1 MEKTRV
7 AVIGL
12 GSVAQLVHLP
22 NLVKIKN
29 AEITALAEVNKNR
42 LNSVA
47 DKYEIIKRYSDYT
60 QLLKNEGID
69 AVIIATPTHLH
80 KQIAIDCL
88 TAGKDVLVE
97 KPLAR
102 NSTEGIE
109 VIECAKKYKR
119 KLMVGMNLRYR
130 PDSLLIRSLID
141 AGEIGEP
148 FYIKCGWI
156 RKQSSSEKWFSKRE
170 EAGGGVILD
179 LGVNLI
185 DLALWLTDYPKAISI
200 STKNYYHNSK
210 NLEDTSISLIRCENS
225 VTINIEVS
233 WNLAELKDTFYTNVY
248 GVKGS
253 IGANPFKLIKVLD
266 DEQIDLGSTFVETPT
281 EAFKKSYLNELKSF
295 IGAIRGLN
303 PVFSSGEEALQLLKI
318 AESMYL
324 SAEKDQ
330 EIKIIN

>member
-22 NLVKIKN
+22 NLLKIKN
-29 AEITALAEVNKNR
+29 AEITGVAEVNRNR
-42 LNSVA
+42 LYSVA
-47 DKYEIIKRYSDYT
+47 EKFNIKKCYADYNE
-60 QLLKNEGID
+60 LLKSNDAD

-80 KQIAIDCL
+80 KRIAIDCL
-88 TAGKDVLVE
+88 NAGKDVLVE

-102 NSTEGIE
+102 NSSEGREI
-109 VIECAKKYKR
+109 IDCAKKNNR

-130 PDSLLIRSLID
+130 PDSMLIRSLID
-141 AGEIGEP
+141 AGEIGDP

-179 LGVNLI
+179 LGINLI
-185 DLALWLTDYPKAISI
+185 DLALWLADYPKAVSI
-200 STKNYYHNSK
+200 STKNYHHHSR
-210 NLEDTSISLIRCENS
+210 NLEDTSVSFLRCENS
-225 VTINIEVS
+225 VLINIEAS
-233 WNLAELKDTFYTNVY
+233 WTLAEEKDTFYANIY
-248 GVKGS
+248 GTKGS
-253 IGANPFKLIKVLD
+253 VAANPFKLIKVLEE
-266 DEQIDLGSTFVETPT
+266 EQIDLGSTFLETPT

-303 PVFSSGEEALQLLKI
+303 PVFSSGEEALHLLKI
-318 AESMYL
+318 AEAMYK
-324 SAEKDQ
+324 SAEEEI
-330 EIKIIN
+330 EIKID

>member
-29 AEITALAEVNKNR
+29 ADITALAEINRSR

-47 DKYEIIKRYSDYT
+47 DKYGIKNIYIDYK
-60 QLLKNEGID
+60 QLLNNEEID

-80 KQIAIDCL
+80 KQMAIDCL
-88 TAGKDVLVE
+88 VAGKDVLVE
-97 KPLAR
+97 KPLAL
-102 NSTEGIE
+102 NSSDGIE
-109 VIECAKKYKR
+109 IIECAKKHNR

-130 PDSLLIRSLID
+130 PDSMLIRSLID
-141 AGEIGEP
+141 AGEIGNP

-156 RKQSSSEKWFSKRE
+156 RKQSSSEKWFTKRE

-185 DLALWLTDYPKAISI
+185 DLALWLADYPKVISV
-200 STKNYYHNSK
+200 STKNYCHNSK
-210 NLEDTSISLIRCENS
+210 NLEDTSISLIRCENA
-225 VTINIEVS
+225 VTINIEAS
-233 WNLAELKDTFYTNVY
+233 WNLAEEKDTFYTNVY
-248 GVKGS
+248 GTKGS

-303 PVFSSGEEALQLLKI
+303 PVFSSGEEALRLLKI
-318 AESMYL
+318 AEAMYK

-330 EIKIIN
+330 EIKII

>member
-29 AEITALAEVNKNR
+29 AEITAVVEVNKNR
-42 LNSVA
+42 LHSVA
-47 DKYEIIKRYSDYT
+47 DKYGIKKRFKDYT
-60 QLLKNEGID
+60 ELLSDDETE
-69 AVIIATPTHLH
+69 AVILATPTHLH
-80 KQIAIDCL
+80 KEIAIACL
-88 TAGKDVLVE
+88 SAGKDVLVE

-102 NSTEGIE
+102 NSKEGQEI
-109 VIECAKKYKR
+109 IECAKKNNR

-130 PDSLLIRSLID
+130 PDSMLIRSLID
-141 AGEIGEP
+141 AGEIGKP

-156 RKQSSSEKWFSKRE
+156 RKQSSSEKWFTKRE

-179 LGVNLI
+179 LGINLV
-185 DLALWLTDYPKAISI
+185 DLALWLADYPKVISI
-200 STKNYYHNSK
+200 STKNYFHNSR
-210 NLEDTSISLIRCENS
+210 NLEDTSLSFIRCENL
-225 VTINIEVS
+225 TISLEAS
-233 WNLAELKDTFYTNVY
+233 WSMAEEKDIFYTNVY
-248 GVKGS
+248 GTKGS
-253 IGANPFKLIKVLD
+253 IGANPFKLIKVMA
-266 DEQIDLGSTFVETPT
+266 DEHMDLGSTFVESPT

-303 PVFSSGEEALQLLKI
+303 PVFSSGEEALQLLQI
-318 AESMYL
+318 AEAMYK

-330 EIKIIN
+330 EIKII

>member
-29 AEITALAEVNKNR
+29 ADLTALAEVNKSR

-47 DKYEIIKRYSDYT
+47 DKYGIKKRFSDYK
-60 QLLKNEGID
+60 QLLNDDEID

-80 KQIAIDCL
+80 KQMALECL
-88 TAGKDVLVE
+88 MAGKDVLVE

-102 NSTEGIE
+102 NSSEGIE
-109 VIECAKKYKR
+109 IIECAKKHNR

-130 PDSLLIRSLID
+130 PDSMLIRSLID
-141 AGEIGEP
+141 AGEIGNP

-156 RKQSSSEKWFSKRE
+156 RKQSSSEKWFTKRE

-185 DLALWLTDYPKAISI
+185 DLALWLADYPKVISV
-200 STKNYYHNSK
+200 STKNYCHNSK

-225 VTINIEVS
+225 VTINIEAS
-233 WNLAELKDTFYTNVY
+233 WNLAEEKDTFYANVY
-248 GVKGS
+248 GTKGS

-318 AESMYL
+318 AEAMYK

-330 EIKIIN
+330 EIKII

>member
-1 MEKTRV
+1 MEKTRI

-29 AEITALAEVNKNR
+29 AEITAVVEVNKNR
-42 LNSVA
+42 LHSVA
-47 DKYEIIKRYSDYT
+47 DKYDVKKRFTDYKE
-60 QLLKNEGID
+60 LLNNVDAD

-80 KQIAIDCL
+80 KQMAIDCL
-88 TAGKDVLVE
+88 NAGKDVLVE

-102 NSTEGIE
+102 NSSEGIE
-109 VIECAKKYKR
+109 VIECAKKNNR

-130 PDSLLIRSLID
+130 PDSMLIRSLID
-141 AGEIGEP
+141 AGEIGKP

-156 RKQSSSEKWFSKRE
+156 RKQSSSEKWFTKRE

-179 LGVNLI
+179 LGVNLV
-185 DLALWLTDYPKAISI
+185 DLALWLADYPKAISI
-200 STKNYYHNSK
+200 STKNYFHNSR
-210 NLEDTSISLIRCENS
+210 NLEDTSLSFIRCENL
-225 VTINIEVS
+225 TISLEAS
-233 WNLAELKDTFYTNVY
+233 WSMAEEKDIFYTNVY
-248 GVKGS
+248 GTKGS
-253 IGANPFKLIKVLD
+253 IGANPFKLIKVMAD
-266 DEQIDLGSTFVETPT
+266 DHMDLGSTFVDSPT

-303 PVFSSGEEALQLLKI
+303 PVFSSGEEALQLLQI
-318 AESMYL
+318 AEAMYK

-330 EIKIIN
+330 EIKII

>member
-29 AEITALAEVNKNR
+29 AEITALAEINRSR
-42 LNSVA
+42 LNFVA
-47 DKYEIIKRYSDYT
+47 DKYGIKKLYSDYK
-60 QLLKNEGID
+60 QLLTDTEID

-80 KQIAIDCL
+80 KQMAIDCL
-88 TAGKDVLVE
+88 NAGKDVLVE

-102 NSTEGIE
+102 NSSEGIE
-109 VIECAKKYKR
+109 IIECAKKNSR

-130 PDSLLIRSLID
+130 PDSMLIRSLID
-141 AGEIGEP
+141 AGEIGNP
-148 FYIKCGWI
+148 FYFKCGWI
-156 RKQSSSEKWFSKRE
+156 RKQSSSEKWFNKRE

-185 DLALWLTDYPKAISI
+185 DLALWLADYPKVISV
-200 STKNYYHNSK
+200 STKNYFHNSK

-225 VTINIEVS
+225 VTINIEAS
-233 WNLAELKDTFYTNVY
+233 WSLAEEKDTFYTNVY
-248 GVKGS
+248 GTKGS

-295 IGAIRGLN
+295 IGAIKGLN

-330 EIKIIN
+330 EIKII

>member
-1 MEKTRV
+1 MEKTRI

-29 AEITALAEVNKNR
+29 AEITAVVEVNKNR
-42 LNSVA
+42 LHSVA
-47 DKYEIIKRYSDYT
+47 DKYDVKKRFTDYKE
-60 QLLKNEGID
+60 LLNNIDAD

-80 KQIAIDCL
+80 KQMAIDCL
-88 TAGKDVLVE
+88 NAGKDVLVE

-102 NSTEGIE
+102 NSSEGIE
-109 VIECAKKYKR
+109 VIECAKKNNR

-130 PDSLLIRSLID
+130 PDSMLIRSLID
-141 AGEIGEP
+141 AGEIGKP

-156 RKQSSSEKWFSKRE
+156 RKQSSSEKWFTKRE

-179 LGVNLI
+179 LGVNLV
-185 DLALWLTDYPKAISI
+185 DLALWLADYPKAISI
-200 STKNYYHNSK
+200 STKNYFHNSR
-210 NLEDTSISLIRCENS
+210 NLEDTSLSFIRCENL
-225 VTINIEVS
+225 TISLEAS
-233 WNLAELKDTFYTNVY
+233 WSMAEEKDIFYTNVY
-248 GVKGS
+248 GTKGS
-253 IGANPFKLIKVLD
+253 IGANPFKLIKVMA
-266 DEQIDLGSTFVETPT
+266 DEHMDLGSTFVDSPT

-303 PVFSSGEEALQLLKI
+303 PVFSSGEEALQLLQI
-318 AESMYL
+318 AEAMYK

-330 EIKIIN
+330 EIKII

>member
-1 MEKTRV
+1 MEKTRI

-29 AEITALAEVNKNR
+29 AEITAVVEVNKNR
-42 LNSVA
+42 LHSVA
-47 DKYEIIKRYSDYT
+47 DKYDVKKRFTDYKE
-60 QLLKNEGID
+60 LLNNTDAD

-80 KQIAIDCL
+80 KQMAIDCL
-88 TAGKDVLVE
+88 NAGKDVLVE

-102 NSTEGIE
+102 NSSEGIE
-109 VIECAKKYKR
+109 VIECARKNNR

-130 PDSLLIRSLID
+130 PDSMLIRSLID
-141 AGEIGEP
+141 AGEIGKP

-156 RKQSSSEKWFSKRE
+156 RKQSSSEKWFTKRE

-179 LGVNLI
+179 LGVNLV
-185 DLALWLTDYPKAISI
+185 DLALWLANYPKAISI
-200 STKNYYHNSK
+200 STKNYFHNSR
-210 NLEDTSISLIRCENS
+210 NLEDTSLSFIRCENL
-225 VTINIEVS
+225 TISLEAS
-233 WNLAELKDTFYTNVY
+233 WSMAEEKDIFYTNVY
-248 GVKGS
+248 GTKGS
-253 IGANPFKLIKVLD
+253 IGANPFKLIKVMA
-266 DEQIDLGSTFVETPT
+266 DEHMDLGSTFVDSPT

-303 PVFSSGEEALQLLKI
+303 PVFSSGEEALQLLQI
-318 AESMYL
+318 AEAMYK

-330 EIKIIN
+330 EIKII

>member
-1 MEKTRV
+1 MEKTRIG
-7 AVIGL
+7 VIGL

-29 AEITALAEVNKNR
+29 AEITAVAEVNKSR

-47 DKYEIIKRYSDYT
+47 DKYGIKKRYSDYT
-60 QLLKNEGID
+60 QLLNNEEID
-69 AVIIATPTHLH
+69 AVIIATPTNLH
-80 KQIAIDCL
+80 KQMAIDCL

-102 NSTEGIE
+102 NSTEGKEI
-109 VIECAKKYKR
+109 IDCAKKHKK

-130 PDSLLIRSLID
+130 PDSMLIRSLID
-141 AGEIGEP
+141 AGEIGDP
-148 FYIKCGWI
+148 FYIKCSWI
-156 RKQSSSEKWFSKRE
+156 RKQSSSQKWFNKRE

-179 LGVNLI
+179 LGINLV
-185 DLALWLTDYPKAISI
+185 DLALWLADCPKAFSI
-200 STKNYYHNSK
+200 STKNYHHRSK
-210 NLEDTSISLIRCENS
+210 NLEDTSISLIRCEKS
-225 VTINIEVS
+225 ITINIEAS
-233 WNLAELKDTFYTNVY
+233 WILAEQKDTFYTNVY
-248 GVKGS
+248 GTKGS
-253 IGANPFKLIKVLD
+253 IRANPFKLIKVLD
-266 DEQIDLGSTFVETPT
+266 DEQIDLGSTFVETPA

-303 PVFSSGEEALQLLKI
+303 PVFSSGDEALQLLKI

-330 EIKIIN
+330 EIKINY

>member
-29 AEITALAEVNKNR
+29 ADLTALAEVNKSR

-47 DKYEIIKRYSDYT
+47 DKYGIKKRFSDYK
-60 QLLKNEGID
+60 QLLNDDEID

-80 KQIAIDCL
+80 KQMALECL
-88 TAGKDVLVE
+88 MAGKDVLVE

-102 NSTEGIE
+102 NSSEGIE
-109 VIECAKKYKR
+109 IIECAKKHNR

-130 PDSLLIRSLID
+130 PDSMLIRSLID
-141 AGEIGEP
+141 AGEIGNP

-156 RKQSSSEKWFSKRE
+156 RKQSSSEKWFTKRE

-185 DLALWLTDYPKAISI
+185 DLALWLADYPKVISV
-200 STKNYYHNSK
+200 STKNYCHNSK
-210 NLEDTSISLIRCENS
+210 NLEDTSVSLIRCENS

-233 WNLAELKDTFYTNVY
+233 WNLAELKDTFYANVY
-248 GVKGS
+248 GTKGS

-303 PVFSSGEEALQLLKI
+303 PVFSSGEEALQLLQI
-318 AESMYL
+318 AEAMYK

-330 EIKIIN
+330 EIKII

>member
-29 AEITALAEVNKNR
+29 AEITAVAEINKNR

-47 DKYEIIKRYSDYT
+47 DKYGIKKRFSDYT
-60 QLLKNEGID
+60 QLLNDDDTD
-69 AVIIATPTHLH
+69 AVIVTTPTHLH
-80 KQIAIDCL
+80 KEIAIACL
-88 TAGKDVLVE
+88 SAGKDVLVE

-102 NSTEGIE
+102 SSKEGQEI
-109 VIECAKKYKR
+109 IDCAKKNKR

-130 PDSLLIRSLID
+130 PDSMLIRSLID
-141 AGEIGEP
+141 AGEIGDA

-156 RKQSSSEKWFSKRE
+156 RKQSSSEKWFTKRE

-179 LGVNLI
+179 LGINLV
-185 DLALWLTDYPKAISI
+185 DLALWLADYPKVISV
-200 STKNYYHNSK
+200 STQNYRHHSR
-210 NLEDTSISLIRCENS
+210 NLEDTSVSFLRCEHS
-225 VTINIEVS
+225 VTISIEAS
-233 WNLAELKDTFYTNVY
+233 WSMAEQKDTFFTNVY
-248 GVKGS
+248 GTKGS
-253 IGANPFKLIKVLD
+253 IGLNPFKLIKALA
-266 DEQIDLGSTFVETPT
+266 DEQIDFGSTFTESPT

-303 PVFSSGEEALQLLKI
+303 PIFSSGEEALQLLKI
-318 AESMYL
+318 AEGMYI
-324 SAEKDQ
+324 SAEKNQ
-330 EIKIIN
+330 EIKIS

>member
-1 MEKTRV
+1 MDKTRI

-29 AEITALAEVNKNR
+29 AEITAVVEVNKNR
-42 LNSVA
+42 LHSVA
-47 DKYEIIKRYSDYT
+47 DKYDVKKRFTDYKE
-60 QLLKNEGID
+60 LLNNIDAD

-80 KQIAIDCL
+80 KQMAIDCL
-88 TAGKDVLVE
+88 NAGKDVLVE

-102 NSTEGIE
+102 NSSEGIE
-109 VIECAKKYKR
+109 VIECAKKNNR

-130 PDSLLIRSLID
+130 PDSMLIRSLID
-141 AGEIGEP
+141 AGEIGKP

-156 RKQSSSEKWFSKRE
+156 RKQSSSEKWFTKRE

-179 LGVNLI
+179 LGVNLV
-185 DLALWLTDYPKAISI
+185 DLALWLADYPKAISI
-200 STKNYYHNSK
+200 STKNYFHNSR
-210 NLEDTSISLIRCENS
+210 NLEDTSLSFIRCENL
-225 VTINIEVS
+225 TISLEAS
-233 WNLAELKDTFYTNVY
+233 WSMAEEKDIFYTNVY
-248 GVKGS
+248 GTKGS
-253 IGANPFKLIKVLD
+253 IGANPFKLIKVMVD
-266 DEQIDLGSTFVETPT
+266 DHMDLGSTFVDSPT

-303 PVFSSGEEALQLLKI
+303 PVFSSGEEALQLLQI
-318 AESMYL
+318 AEAMYK

-330 EIKIIN
+330 EIKII